1 MQWLWD
7 TSGKRYLDFFGGI
20 VTVSVGHC
28 HPKVNAALHAQID
41 RLWHTTAIYLYPQI
55 HEYARRLTA
64 TMPGNLKV
72 CYFVNSGSEAND
84 MAMMMARMYTGNYD
98 ILALRNAYHGMSPY
112 TMGLTAHSTWRYDLP
127 TNMGIVHSMNPDP
140 YRGPWGGGHCRDSP
154 VQTDRTCGCPPHGAW
169 STFAIHAKYFAV
181 DHIRFQI
188 RKSIS
193 FSSNCFSPSFSGCMA
208 GDNYVEQI
216 EDVLRHCVAK
226 KGIAGFF
233 AESIQGIAPKMLTCV
248 R

>member
-1 MQWLWD
+1 MSDQEVLTIRRQNLGPSLTHYYSRPLHVHRGSMQWLWD
-7 TSGKRYLDFFGGI
+7 TTGKRYLDFFGGI

-84 MAMMMARMYTGNYD
+84 MAMMMARVYTGNYD

-127 TNMGIVHSMNPDP
+127 ANLGIVHSMNPDP

-154 VQTDRTCGCPPHGAW
+154 VQTERSCGCPANGKALGA
-169 STFAIHAKYFAV
+169 F
-181 DHIRFQI
+181 R
-188 RKSIS
+188 IS
-193 FSSNCFSPSFSGCMA
+193 SHRLEINPP
-208 GDNYVEQI
+208 
-216 EDVLRHCVAK
+216 R
-226 KGIAGFF
+226 
-233 AESIQGIAPKMLTCV
+233 P
-248 R
+248 